1 MGSAGPGHWCHRGS
15 ATGEFPAR
23 RPQRGPWRPLAGGTD
38 VMVQL
43 GAGQLRP
50 GRYVDI
56 WSIAELRGIRV
67 DEAQIEIGALTT
79 YSEIRKHALLATE
92 FPLLQQSARETG
104 AIAIQNR
111 GTIGGNIAN
120 ASPLSYKRQIILL
133 AHSCPNVNR
142 HPTTYASSL
151 CCLTW

>member
-1 MGSAGPGHWCHRGS
+1 MSHNLSGFLLRSRHRRCPKHWRCLASRVIPSAGRGDPG
-15 ATGEFPAR
+15 
-23 RPQRGPWRPLAGGTD
+23 GGTD

-111 GTIGGNIAN
+111 GISVAT
-120 ASPLSYKRQIILL
+120 SPMFHRLPIRPRRCS
-133 AHSCPNVNR
+133 SMMPN
-142 HPTTYASSL
+142 
-151 CCLTW
+151 